1 MKDPIA
7 VSDLHAFLASGDLT
21 GLKEA
26 CETVHPAT
34 VAESLSALLPSE
46 TWRVLGSLDPDLAA
60 ETFSHLDDDLQAE
73 LIASQ
78 SPEHVARLMAEMAPD
93 DRADLVQAMDE
104 GIRREVLPL
113 LARAER
119 ENIRRLISYREGTA
133 GAIMTTDYASL
144 REDLTV
150 AEALE
155 RLRHEAPDK
164 ETIYYIYVV
173 NAERRLTGFLSLK
186 DLILATP
193 VAKKVREVAHPEV
206 ISVHV
211 DDDQEDVARLL
222 ADYDFLAVPVVD
234 SEQRL
239 VGIVT
244 FDDVID
250 VIEEEAE
257 EDLYHMAGVS
267 TEERVSTPAL
277 TSVRL
282 RAGWLVINL
291 GTAILAALTVSLFEP
306 TIARYVVLAVMMPIV
321 AGMGGNA
328 GSQTMAVV
336 VRGLAL
342 GEVPFRNSWKLILKE
357 IAVGFANGTIT
368 GIIMAGIAIL
378 WYGNPWL
385 GLIMLL
391 AMIANLMI
399 AGLFGAA
406 FPLALKAL
414 KCDPALAST
423 IFITTATDVGGFF
436 VFLAL
441 ATVFLDHLA

>member
-1 MKDPIA
+1 MKDHIA
-7 VSDLHAFLASGDLT
+7 LCDLEASLASGDLA
-21 GLKEA
+21 GLKEI
-26 CETVHPAT
+26 CEAVHPAT
-34 VAESLSALLPSE
+34 VADFLGVLPPPE
-46 TWRVLGSLDPDLAA
+46 IWRILDGFDAELAA
-60 ETFSHLDDDLQAE
+60 EIFSDLDDDLQAK
-73 LIASQ
+73 LVASQ
-78 SPEHVARLMAEMAPD
+78 SPEHMARLLAEMAPD
-93 DRADLVQAMDE
+93 DRADLVQQMDE
-104 GIRREVLPL
+104 GVRHDILPL

-119 ENIRRLISYREGTA
+119 ENIRRLISYRDDTA

-144 REDLTV
+144 PEDLTV

-173 NAERRLTGFLSLK
+173 NRERRLTGFLSLK
-186 DLILATP
+186 DLILARLATTK
-193 VAKKVREVAHPEV
+193 VAEIVYHDV

-222 ADYDFLAVPVVD
+222 ADYDFLAIPVVD

-257 EDLYHMAGVS
+257 EDLYRMASVS
-267 TEERVSTPAL
+267 TEERVSTAPL

-282 RAGWLVINL
+282 RSGWLVVNL

-306 TIARYVVLAVMMPIV
+306 TIAKFVALAAMMPII

-328 GSQTMAVV
+328 GTQTMAVM

-342 GEVPFRNSWKLILKE
+342 GELTFRSAWKVILKE
-357 IAVGFANGTIT
+357 IAVGFANGAIT
-368 GIIMAGIAIL
+368 GVIMAGIAML

-385 GLIMLL
+385 GLIMFL

-399 AGLFGAA
+399 AGFFGAA

-414 KCDPALAST
+414 KCDPAVAST

-436 VFLAL
+436 VFLGL
-441 ATVFLDHLA
+441 ATVFIKYLV